1 MELQAR
7 NTAVAQ
13 FFRSSKV
20 WVVDYTYDGHPRRWL
35 KALPRHADA
44 RADIAA
50 QLEDLYGA
58 RASLLAVREATPDEE
73 TQYIRGD
80 LPKNVF
86 CPTGRAPAS
95 RR

>member
-1 MELQAR
+1 M
-7 NTAVAQ
+7 AQ

-50 QLEDLYGA
+50 HLEDLYGGRA
-58 RASLLAVREATPDEE
+58 RLLAVREATPEEE

-80 LPKNVF
+80 LPRNVF
-86 CPTGRAPAS
+86 CPTGRAAPG
-95 RR
+95 RGER